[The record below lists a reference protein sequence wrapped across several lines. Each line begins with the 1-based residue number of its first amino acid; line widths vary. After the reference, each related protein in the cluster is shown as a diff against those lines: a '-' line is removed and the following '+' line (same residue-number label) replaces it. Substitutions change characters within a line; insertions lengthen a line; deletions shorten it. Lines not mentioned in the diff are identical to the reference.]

1 MRRQEFTR
9 FLPAGPGVILLLA
22 FGVAK
27 SCKSCKS
34 YASRWLRQRKYT
46 RFTGFL
52 PAGPGDILLLAYG
65 VAKSCKSCILLLAY
79 GVAKSC
85 KSCKSYASR
94 WLRRRKFTR
103 LTRFQPAGPGVIL
116 LLAYGV
122 AKSCK
127 SCILLLAY
135 GVAKSCKSCKSYASR
150 WMRQR
155 KFTRFTRFQPA
166 GLGVIIYRGLQ
177 NSKFKIQNSKIRIQ
191 NSQLSQLS
199 APPDN
204 SGQCPPIPLE
214 SPYRLPTVPLPKLH
228 FFAFRREAGFVENL
242 FVLPPFCLLKSVEK
256 FKITA
261 KNLC

>member
-1 MRRQEFTR
+1 MRQRKFTR
-9 FLPAGPGVILLLA
+9 FTRFQPAGL
-22 FGVAK
+22 
-27 SCKSCKS
+27 
-34 YASRWLRQRKYT
+34 
-46 RFTGFL
+46 
-52 PAGPGDILLLAYG
+52 GDILLLAFG

-79 GVAKSC
+79 GIAKSC
-85 KSCKSYASR
+85 KSCKSYVSR

-103 LTRFQPAGPGVIL
+103 FTRFQPAGLGDIL
-116 LLAYGV
+116 LLAFGI

-127 SCILLLAY
+127 SCKLYALRWLRQRKFTRFTRFLPAGPGDILLLAY

-177 NSKFKIQNSKIRIQ
+177 NSKFRIQ
-191 NSQLSQLS
+191 NSQLS

-214 SPYRLPTVPLPKLH
+214 SPYRLPTVPHPKRTLW
-228 FFAFRREAGFVENL
+228 AGIFVKK
-242 FVLPPFCLLKSVEK
+242 C
-256 FKITA
+256 
-261 KNLC
+261 